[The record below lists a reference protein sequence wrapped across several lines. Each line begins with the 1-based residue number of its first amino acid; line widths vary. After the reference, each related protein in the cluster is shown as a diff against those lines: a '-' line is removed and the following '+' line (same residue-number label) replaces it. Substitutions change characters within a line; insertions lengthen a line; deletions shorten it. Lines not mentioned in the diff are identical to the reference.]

1 METMAAGTKMV
12 AVIGAGP
19 SGLVAAK
26 SMLEVGLSPVVFDK
40 APWIGGLW
48 NPNSKQCWDTLKT
61 NISRHSCC
69 FSDFPWDSEL
79 PLFPSQR
86 QMFEYLEGYA
96 NKFIP
101 RQHFSLGSEVT
112 SVSRREGRWIVH
124 WSSKEEKLCKEF
136 DFVVFASG
144 FLGNPYTPSIPGLDA
159 FAGDVMHSSEYR
171 NPERFPDKRV
181 VVVGASSSAAE
192 LAGEIAAYAAQVVN
206 VVCRPVWILSRYV
219 AVEPDSPATS
229 FVPLDFAFYRYS
241 SAGQESSLDS
251 LEELDKRKNEGLR
264 KLCGD
269 QGILN
274 PTPEQDTD
282 PPHVGIS
289 DEYREHLRSKRI
301 EVRLRRVQEVQD
313 RDVILEDHTVIAD
326 IDCIVFCTG
335 FRTSIPYLSSEVLE
349 KLSFDPSDG
358 FLPLLL
364 DRSTFHPS
372 VPGSAFVGL
381 HKGLY
386 MGIMELQSRWAA
398 AIFAGLLPPIPDSVQ
413 QEGIAVERKLKAQI
427 PRPQYP
433 FADYVKF
440 SKSIAAEL
448 KVLPS
453 EDWRKKHDIVIPAHF
468 RSGSSA
474 ETALAMLET
483 ECQELSEGKMV
494 PKAVFHALAGSWT
507 LNRKIDN
514 RMDTSQ
520 SGTVQGTATF
530 TTTGHNEYLYSESG
544 TLSLAG
550 GQHFKVYRKYV
561 YAYDSHANRIDV
573 FFEKEGTRDY
583 LFHSL
588 KFLSR
593 GSSSVSLGGSKE
605 ELKVSS
611 GWRAEAQH
619 LCNKDMYYPSYLF
632 EFQGNSLAKMEISY
646 SVAGPQKDYTS
657 IATYVR

>member
-1 METMAAGTKMV
+1 MAAGKKMV

-40 APWIGGLW
+40 APCIGGLW

-96 NKFIP
+96 NQFIP

-124 WSSKEEKLCKEF
+124 WSSKEKKLCKEF

-171 NPERFPDKRV
+171 NPERIRDKRV

-219 AVEPDSPATS
+219 AVEPDSPATP

-241 SAGQESSLDS
+241 SAGQESSL
-251 LEELDKRKNEGLR
+251 LDKRKNEGLR

-313 RDVILEDHTVIAD
+313 RDLKI
-326 IDCIVFCTG
+326 
-335 FRTSIPYLSSEVLE
+335 IPSLLTLTALSSV
-349 KLSFDPSDG
+349 
-358 FLPLLL
+358 
-364 DRSTFHPS
+364 
-372 VPGSAFVGL
+372 
-381 HKGLY
+381 
-386 MGIMELQSRWAA
+386 QSRWAA
-398 AIFAGLLPPIPDSVQ
+398 AIFAGLLAPIPDSVQ

-474 ETALAMLET
+474 ETALAMLEK

-530 TTTGHNEYLYSESG
+530 TTTGHNEYLYNESG
-544 TLSLAG
+544 TLSLAV

-593 GSSSVSLGGSKE
+593 GSSSVSGGSKE
-605 ELKVSS
+605 ELSKVSS
-611 GWRAEAQH
+611 GWRAEGQH

>member
-1 METMAAGTKMV
+1 MAAGTKMV

-101 RQHFSLGSEVT
+101 
-112 SVSRREGRWIVH
+112 W
-124 WSSKEEKLCKEF
+124 
-136 DFVVFASG
+136 

-171 NPERFPDKRV
+171 NPERFRDKRV

-219 AVEPDSPATS
+219 EPDSPATP

-241 SAGQESSLDS
+241 SAGQESSL
-251 LEELDKRKNEGLR
+251 EELDKRKIEGLR
-264 KLCGD
+264 KLC
-269 QGILN
+269 
-274 PTPEQDTD
+274 
-282 PPHVGIS
+282 
-289 DEYREHLRSKRI
+289 
-301 EVRLRRVQEVQD
+301 
-313 RDVILEDHTVIAD
+313 
-326 IDCIVFCTG
+326 G

-349 KLSFDPSDG
+349 KLFFYPSDG

-398 AIFAGLLPPIPDSVQ
+398 AIFAGLVPPIPDSVQ
-413 QEGIAVERKLKAQI
+413 QEGIAVERKLRAQI

-593 GSSSVSLGGSKE
+593 GSSSVSGGSKE

-611 GWRAEAQH
+611 GWRAEGQH

-657 IATYVR
+657 VATYVR